1 MPFTR
6 ALTKSLKF
14 AHMDLYIHM
23 STLTLRPSIWYAQLY
38 VYLNVYISVVI
49 VDLSITI
56 LLHNTPLYST
66 YKASRRLIER
76 IEMGGGYRS

>member
-14 AHMDLYIHM
+14 GRHGSIYPYVDIMIRIYI
-23 STLTLRPSIWYAQLY
+23 SLVPLD
-38 VYLNVYISVVI
+38 VYLNTYISVVI

-56 LLHNTPLYST
+56 ILHNTPLYST

-76 IEMGGGYRS
+76 R